1 MICLRLAKF
10 FQPFKIRLLRIF
22 CTWLPLRPSE
32 DTPVEY
38 PGREPGVQFG
48 SVMPNPDKPEQKRSH
63 AKPQRRKEN
72 LQSMGN
78 PKKAIKN
85 NW

>member
-38 PGREPGVQFG
+38 PGRDPGVQFR
-48 SVMPNPDKPEQKRSH
+48 SVMPNYVVHVLALGEQIIDI
-63 AKPQRRKEN
+63 AKFGISDN
-72 LQSMGN
+72 F
-78 PKKAIKN
+78 
-85 NW
+85 